1 MAPSS
6 MTGHTALREQNIKY
20 HGQITYIKHIGENI
34 ACLACQKEKR
44 KRKKEGK
51 KERKKKKL

>member
-6 MTGHTALREQNIKY
+6 MTGHTAFREQNIKY
-20 HGQITYIKHIGENI
+20 HGQIKYIKHIGENI

-44 KRKKEGK
+44 KR
-51 KERKKKKL
+51 